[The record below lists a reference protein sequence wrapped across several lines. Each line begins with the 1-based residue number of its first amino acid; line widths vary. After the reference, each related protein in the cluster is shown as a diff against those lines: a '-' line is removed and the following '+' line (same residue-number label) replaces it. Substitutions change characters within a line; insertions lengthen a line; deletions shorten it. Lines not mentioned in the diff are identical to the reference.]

1 MFESAGYH
9 VRDGKAYYLN
19 AFPGKAFE
27 ISNGDAAIFEALGST
42 YGRDKSHVYV
52 NGALLPDAD
61 APSFELPDRAGFAK
75 DRQHVYQQDRPISDD
90 PGQFE
95 LFDGDLAKDSQVV

>member
-1 MFESAGYH
+1 M
-9 VRDGKAYYLN
+9 YYLN

-61 APSFELPDRAGFAK
+61 APSFELLDRAGFAK

-95 LFDGDLAKDSQVV
+95 LFDCDLAKDSQVV